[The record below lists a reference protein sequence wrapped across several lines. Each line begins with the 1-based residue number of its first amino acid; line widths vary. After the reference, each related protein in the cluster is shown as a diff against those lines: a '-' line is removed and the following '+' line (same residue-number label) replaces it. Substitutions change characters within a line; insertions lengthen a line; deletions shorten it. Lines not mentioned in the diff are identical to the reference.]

1 MSFNVFQLVDQR
13 LEFFLIAKDF
23 LNDFVLS
30 RLAIKR
36 LKIQFVNNLAGWN
49 LLLNFNGNACQVWNV
64 VRIAEFR
71 ELSYDFFLES
81 FVGLEQLF
89 DSVTV
94 YILIC
99 KQLSEFE
106 DINRMLRCNCKSA
119 AYCKISLL
127 CFESNCRVVDFRSSR
142 KC

>member
-127 CFESNCRVVDFRSSR
+127 CFKSNCRIVDFRSSR